1 MLHLG
6 TNSGEESDSKK
17 TKEIFESIGA
27 SVRWVGDLLNQTK
40 NGTPISVRSRL
51 LPLPFARQ
59 KFWLAVVEKV
69 SQKKAA
75 QVACQLKKVEEEIR
89 ETWEKYRNL
98 VENMNELIFSL
109 DQQGCFTYI
118 SPVVE
123 KLISYQ
129 AQEILGQPLARFVH
143 PDDLLA
149 FVQSLKRSLSHSV
162 ESFEFRIFDK
172 ERNIR
177 RMRVSSRPLISGGQP
192 VGLTGIMSD
201 ITARKWLDGQIQYLG
216 FHDKLTGLYNRAY
229 FEEELNRLNTSRQL
243 PISVVVADANCL
255 KLVNDAFGHEEG
267 DKILTR
273 IALIFRESCRK
284 EDVVARVGGDEFA
297 ILLPRTSA
305 MATAKI
311 VQRIKFFCSQKS
323 IGWVQL
329 SVALGVGAKEKP
341 SQDIQA
347 VLREAEERMYR
358 NKLLER
364 KKIRGSFIASLQRV
378 LFGKSYET
386 EEHCQRIEKLALPVG
401 RHLGFS
407 DIQMHELA
415 LLATWHDIGKVA
427 IPGEILRKPDRLTE
441 QESQWIRKHP
451 EIGYRIAESSN
462 ELVSVADA
470 ILAHHER
477 WDGGGYPL
485 GVKGEDIPLI
495 SRIVSITDAYDVM
508 THGRHYNKTLDGPVA
523 REELKRKAGSQF
535 DPKLVEV
542 FLKLSPNPGRYE

>member
-1 MLHLG
+1 MLSLA
-6 TNSGEESDSKK
+6 TISGEESDPKEI
-17 TKEIFESIGA
+17 KEIFESIGA
-27 SVRWVGDLLNQTK
+27 SVRWVGDLLNQTR

-51 LPLPFARQ
+51 LPLPFARK
-59 KFWLAVVEKV
+59 KFWLAVVEEV

-75 QVACQLKKVEEEIR
+75 QVASQLKKVEEEIR

-129 AQEILGQPLARFVH
+129 AQEMLGQPLARLVH

-149 FVQSLKRSLSHSV
+149 FVQSLKRSLSYSI

-172 ERNIR
+172 KGNIR
-177 RMRVSSRPLISGGQP
+177 RMRVSSRPLISDGQP
-192 VGLTGIMSD
+192 LGLTGIMSD
-201 ITARKWLDGQIQYLG
+201 ITARKWLEGQIQYLG

-267 DKILTR
+267 DKVLTQ

-305 MATAKI
+305 KVTAKI
-311 VQRIKFFCSQKS
+311 VQRIKCFCSQKS

-378 LFGKSYET
+378 LFEKSYET
-386 EEHCQRIEKLALPVG
+386 EEHCQRIEKLALLVG

-407 DIQMHELA
+407 DEQLHELA

-427 IPGEILRKPDRLTE
+427 IPGEILRKSDRLTE

-508 THGRHYNKTLDGPVA
+508 THGRRYNKTLDGP
-523 REELKRKAGSQF
+523 SC
-535 DPKLVEV
+535 
-542 FLKLSPNPGRYE
+542 SGRT